1 LQYPSSPLKSGPL
14 LIYLTTRSPERGVE
28 AVKTLNADP
37 KLKAAKVLVQD
48 GGETTI
54 KFQTLDISD
63 QKSIH
68 SFRDFLKKE
77 HPEGIDILVN
87 NAGIAMDG
95 FGQLI
100 STLIPRYDY

>member
-1 LQYPSSPLKSGPL
+1 
-14 LIYLTTRSPERGVE
+14 
-28 AVKTLNADP
+28 
-37 KLKAAKVLVQD
+37 VQD

-68 SFRDFLKKE
+68 SFRDFLKEE
-77 HPEGIDILVN
+77 HSEGIDILVN

-100 STLIPRYDY
+100 SLFVPRYVY